1 MFLQDVLNRF
11 DGVRETGSGQYS
23 CRCPAHEDKSNS
35 LGIKQGEGD
44 RILLNCFAGCDTK
57 YILDAVGLTW
67 KDILPDNEVT
77 KEIKTSGFNPYS
89 VLKMIRDEVLI
100 IGLASADIRKGK
112 ALNDEDHDRLLKAVG
127 NVRDAY
133 SKTK

>member
-1 MFLQDVLNRF
+1 MNHF
-11 DGVRETGSGQYS
+11 DGVRETGNGQYS
-23 CRCPAHEDKSNS
+23 CRCPAHEDKSAS
-35 LGIKQGEGD
+35 LGIKQGDGD
-44 RILLNCFAGCDTK
+44 RILLNCFAGCDVK
-57 YILDAVGLTW
+57 SILDSVGLDW
-67 KDILPDNEVT
+67 KDIMNEE
-77 KEIKTSGFNPYS
+77 KLYQAEKHKFNPFA

-112 ALNDEDHDRLLKAVG
+112 PLNDEDHDRLLKAVG